1 MILDFADHVPNHD
14 PAKFPEF
21 SDLNCAWLQNRIAR
35 SDINGFGGIT
45 KSKNRTADKILK
57 DFVGQFHE
65 PFKMGHEVRHGFARI
80 ILPFKLCCCET
91 APSHRNL
98 IIIGEND
105 LARFNLSLISDCLQ
119 TLRKIDGA
127 FNRTHQRV
135 PIAPAKK
142 GP

>member
-1 MILDFADHVPNHD
+1 
-14 PAKFPEF
+14 
-21 SDLNCAWLQNRIAR
+21 
-35 SDINGFGGIT
+35 
-45 KSKNRTADKILK
+45 
-57 DFVGQFHE
+57 
-65 PFKMGHEVRHGFARI
+65 
-80 ILPFKLCCCET
+80 

-135 PIAPAKK
+135 LIAPA
-142 GP
+142 